1 MSFDASSR
9 MNEAWVTKTCGPL
22 IGNIS
27 KYDLEDS
34 ASPRSD
40 ALLSGLQGL
49 VRSHLDGEDF
59 EVAAV
64 QEKMA
69 DYQSALWMV
78 AIPGLV
84 FAGITVVSLLPL
96 WVSRCCAHKCCPHK
110 RTAYGGK
117 HKAAAGGC
125 CGLWGLVTIVCQHG
139 DARAS

>member
-1 MSFDASSR
+1 MNDAW
-9 MNEAWVTKTCGPL
+9 ATKTCAPL

-27 KYDLEDS
+27 KYGFEDS
-34 ASPRSD
+34 TSPRSD
-40 ALLSGLQGL
+40 ALLSGMQGI
-49 VRSHLDGEDF
+49 VQSNLDGKDLDY
-59 EVAAV
+59 AAA
-64 QEKMA
+64 QDDMA
-69 DYQSALWMV
+69 DYLTALLMI
-78 AIPGLV
+78 AIPGLI
-84 FAGITVVSLLPL
+84 FAGITVLSLLPL